1 MLSKLPTSKLL
12 RTLIYL
18 PAKLYE
24 LIIRT
29 RIILYEY
36 QYIKSKKLDKVVISI
51 GNITLGGTG
60 KTPLV
65 EYIAKFLNDEHL
77 ETAIISRGYKRQDK
91 TSLETIVSDG
101 KQVLASLE
109 QAGDEP
115 FMLAEKLKGVKI
127 VVGANRFQA
136 GKLAIEKLGCDVIL
150 LDDGFQHLKLKRDLD
165 IVVLDASDPFGN
177 GEVVPLGK
185 LREPIYALKRA
196 QMIIVTRSDR
206 DLDRDLIFQVLS
218 GLELNIPIIYAYHD
232 FVGLRELTTNKP
244 LPIRKL
250 INAKIAVLC
259 ALGNPKIF
267 IEDLE
272 NYQAKI
278 VSQHI
283 FRDHHHYQ
291 QSEINQVIDHA
302 RFLGAE
308 FIVTTEK
315 DAVKLKPFSFD
326 LPVYVVEIKAQF
338 DDEVRLK
345 SILLRTVTDKL
356 RNK

>member
-1 MLSKLPTSKLL
+1 MFSKLPSSKLF

-24 LIIRT
+24 LIIRI
-29 RIILYEY
+29 RVVLYEY
-36 QYIKSKKLDKVVISI
+36 QYIKPKELNKVVISI

-65 EYIAKFLNDEHL
+65 EYIARFFNDEHL

-91 TSLETIVSDG
+91 SNSTIVVSDG
-101 KQVLASLE
+101 NKIVASLKE
-109 QAGDEP
+109 AGDEP
-115 FMLAEKLKGVKI
+115 FMLAEKLKGVRI
-127 VVGANRFQA
+127 VVGSNRFES
-136 GKLAIEKLGCDVIL
+136 GKLAIEKLGCEVIL

-165 IVVLDASDPFGN
+165 IVVLDATDPFGG

-185 LREPIYALKRA
+185 LREPIYGLKRA
-196 QMIIVTRSDR
+196 QMVIVTRSDR
-206 DLDRDLIFQVLS
+206 ELDRELIFRVLS
-218 GLELNIPIIYAYHD
+218 GLELNIPVIYAYHD

-244 LPIRKL
+244 AAMRKL
-250 INAKIAVLC
+250 INSKVAILC
-259 ALGNPKIF
+259 ALGHPSVF
-267 IEDLE
+267 IEDIE

-283 FRDHHHYQ
+283 FIDHYHYQ
-291 QSEINQVIDHA
+291 QSDINQVVGQA
-302 RFLGAE
+302 KAAGAE

-326 LPVYVVEIKAQF
+326 LPIYIAEIKAEF
-338 DDEVRLK
+338 EDDVRLK
-345 SILLRTVTDKL
+345 SILLKTVINKL
-356 RNK
+356 KS